1 MDKEMYKQLVAEYM
15 RREAKLKSQVLMLEM
30 ELADLKDEYHDMGG
44 DTEKLPIY
52 ESPDGGETVYV
63 RQSGSDEKTFITTI
77 KIKSPEDDTNQLN
90 LFND

>member
-1 MDKEMYKQLVAEYM
+1 MDKEIYKVMIAEYM
-15 RREAKLKSQVLMLEM
+15 RREAKLKSQVLILEM
-30 ELADLKDEYHDMGG
+30 ELADLKSEYYDMGG

-63 RQSGSDEKTFITTI
+63 RQSGSDEKTL
-77 KIKSPEDDTNQLN
+77 IKSPEDDTNQLN

>member
-1 MDKEMYKQLVAEYM
+1 MDKNDYKELVAEYM
-15 RREAKLKSQVLMLEM
+15 RREAKLKSQVLILEM
-30 ELADLKDEYHDMGG
+30 ELADLKSKYYDMGG

-63 RQSGSDEKTFITTI
+63 RLSGSDEKTL
-77 KIKSPEDDTNQLN
+77 IKSPEDDTNQLN